1 MKRNQKKDFINNA
14 FRRGYSVRKNIDGS
28 YTFTIDRSRDESLK
42 SFILK
47 CLK

>member
-14 FRRGYSVRKNIDGS
+14 VKRGYYVKKNSDGS